1 MSARSTP
8 SRAQP
13 VAPIP
18 PGPRG
23 FTLIEL
29 LVTISIAVILLT
41 VAAPSFITFL
51 QNNRLSTQTTELVT
65 ALQYAKSEAIKR
77 NTIVSVCPVA
87 GATTACTGG
96 ATAWSNGW
104 TVMTDPNNDCVKD
117 TGDEVLRAWPAVDN
131 VSVCYTAG
139 GGEAHFTYNGMT
151 KGNIGSFRLCDAR
164 GASSANAIILSLQG
178 RTKRATD
185 GADADTIVEVD
196 GTNISCP

>member
-8 SRAQP
+8 SRAQS
-13 VAPIP
+13 VAPISLE
-18 PGPRG
+18 PRG

-87 GATTACTGG
+87 GATTVCTGG

-131 VSVCYTAG
+131 VSVCFNAG
-139 GGEAHFTYNGMT
+139 TSVSLLYNGMT
-151 KGNIGSFRLCDAR
+151 SNFGTFRLCDDR
-164 GASSANAIILSLQG
+164 GAASANAIILSQQG
-178 RTKRATD
+178 RTRRATD
-185 GADADTIVEVD
+185 GADADTIVEVS

>member
-8 SRAQP
+8 SRAQS
-13 VAPIP
+13 VAPISLE
-18 PGPRG
+18 PRG

-87 GATTACTGG
+87 GATTVCTGG

-104 TVMTDPNNDCVKD
+104 TVMTDPNNDCVQD

-139 GGEAHFTYNGMT
+139 GGEAHFTYNGMSHNVGT
-151 KGNIGSFRLCDAR
+151 FRLCDDR
-164 GASSANAIILSLQG
+164 GAASANAFTLSMQG
-178 RTKRATD
+178 RTRRATD
-185 GADADTIVEVD
+185 GADVDTIVEVS